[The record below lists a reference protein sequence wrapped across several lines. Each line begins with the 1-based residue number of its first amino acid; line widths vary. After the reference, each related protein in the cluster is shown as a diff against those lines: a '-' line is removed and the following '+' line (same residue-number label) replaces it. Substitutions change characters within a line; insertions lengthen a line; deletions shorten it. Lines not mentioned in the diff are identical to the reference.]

1 MMRILSLDIGG
12 TNIRGAVVNGAKVSG
27 YLKTPTPKKQKETI
41 AKIYEIVAS
50 YGKFDVLCV
59 STAGFERN
67 GKIVNSLNNDMDGT
81 PLSKLLR
88 QKFKKKVFLGND
100 ANCATLAELHY
111 GVGRG
116 KRNFV
121 LLTLGS
127 GIGGGAVLDGK
138 LYLGNGGA
146 LEVGSMRIQDEE
158 IYEHLA
164 SGKASVRIAHE
175 MGMKGITSLELE
187 HRADKGD
194 KKAKEVYD
202 KIGRYLGI
210 GMANLAYLFD
220 PEVIIIG
227 GGFSRV
233 KYIYPAM
240 EKTLKELYY
249 LEPKPKIVKAKFGD
263 DAGLI
268 GAALLMKIK

>member
-127 GIGGGAVLDGK
+127 GIGGGAGLGGK
-138 LYLGNGGA
+138 LYLWNGGA
-146 LEVGSMRIQDEE
+146 
-158 IYEHLA
+158 
-164 SGKASVRIAHE
+164 
-175 MGMKGITSLELE
+175 
-187 HRADKGD
+187 
-194 KKAKEVYD
+194 
-202 KIGRYLGI
+202 LGI